1 MTTPIQFNP
10 FKGVS
15 GTQNIQEIQDKRNTA
30 GVPETDMAHPQL
42 NMNQGQDQDG
52 EIALENFDF
61 KMNKQLPKQ

>member
-30 GVPETDMAHPQL
+30 GVPETDMAHSQL

>member
-15 GTQNIQEIQDKRNTA
+15 GMQKIQEIQDKRNTA